1 MAEHIKTSA
10 IKRAGPSI
18 VGIDIDGDREAW
30 KIHIVRAARVNDVSE
45 RFVCVVHDKLSDLYY
60 ELLQPVPPLPPKK
73 CISINICNFLTI
85 LSQNQSQKWRVR
97 DLYRWDYRNSRNS
110 VGILI
115 P

>member
-60 ELLQPVPPLPPKK
+60 ELLQPASPPPPQKMYLHK
-73 CISINICNFLTI
+73 HMQFL
-85 LSQNQSQKWRVR
+85 N
-97 DLYRWDYRNSRNS
+97 NS
-110 VGILI
+110 VPKPVAEMESEGFR
-115 P
+115 